1 MALKTITVFCGSSLG
16 NDPRFEESAKV
27 LGQCLVKNK
36 INLIYGGG
44 MLGLMGTVAKT
55 VADGGCEV
63 TGFLPE
69 FFVTRNIHCPKDL
82 ESIGGKTVLVEDM
95 HTRKRN
101 MLEQADAL
109 IALPGGYGT
118 FEELLEMI
126 TWYQLGLHNK
136 PIGVLNVANYWGSL
150 LDWIQNA
157 VKAGFVYDEN
167 KDILVVADD
176 CETLLTKLQER
187 ASNKEKTCRILPNI

>member
-16 NDPRFEESAKV
+16 NDPRFEEGAKA

-44 MLGLMGTVAKT
+44 NVGLMGTVAKT
-55 VADGGCEV
+55 VADGGCQV

-69 FFVTRNIHCPKDL
+69 FFVTRNPKDL
-82 ESIGGKTVLVEDM
+82 DSVGKTVLVEDM
-95 HTRKRN
+95 HTRKRS

-118 FEELLEMI
+118 IEELLEMI
-126 TWYQLGLHNK
+126 TWYQLGLHDK

-150 LDWIQNA
+150 LEWIQNA
-157 VKAGFVYDEN
+157 VKAGFVYGEN
-167 KDILVVADD
+167 KDILIVADD
-176 CETLLTKLQER
+176 CEMLLAKLQER
-187 ASNKEKTCRILPNI
+187 AATKEKTHKILPNI

>member
-1 MALKTITVFCGSSLG
+1 MSLKTVTVFCGSSSG
-16 NDPRFEESAKV
+16 NDPRFEESARA

-44 MLGLMGTVAKT
+44 SVGLMGTVAKT
-55 VADGGCEV
+55 VADGGCDV

-69 FFVTRNIHCPKDL
+69 FFVTRNSEHLKGI
-82 ESIGGKTVLVEDM
+82 GKTVLVEDM

-118 FEELLEMI
+118 IEELLEMI
-126 TWYQLGLHNK
+126 TWYQLRLHDK

-150 LDWIQNA
+150 IEWIQNA
-157 VKAGFVYDEN
+157 VKEGFVYGQN

-187 ASNKEKTCRILPNI
+187 ATNKEKTP